1 MFHPDEILSRISLC
15 EGRSSWLGLRPGRA
29 VPGRR
34 SCLTVALLLALAGI
48 GRAAPSPVELRPP
61 AVTGAASEAG
71 QPSIEETVR
80 ELASIERRGPDLEN
94 LSYQEVLRDSN
105 EAHQVNR
112 LRERLGRAGPRAH
125 AALATA
131 ALACRRA
138 STLKMLVEVMS
149 QLKVT
154 QAVAPLARMAAD
166 SRIDVTLRRQLPP
179 FLGCVG
185 DASTA
190 AVLEALAAERDLT
203 LAKAAVF
210 ALGAL
215 PGRAGLPAIYRL
227 LQKGT
232 GPARSAAAEI
242 LGEVDEFPAVD
253 RLVASLL
260 DPDSYVRVFAQASLT
275 ELTYRYSRFQPA
287 DVRAQHR
294 DWTEWWGRW
303 RGQPRERLQAEALR
317 ENLAAVSGN
326 DPTLAVERAAWLA
339 ELSFQQA
346 LDEALLNSPLAGA
359 ALAAEAVRWQE
370 WARVHGRESR
380 LDWFRQAIDGAVER
394 LQSDEAATSWTGL
407 SALNE
412 FLALPA
418 GQPYLFRSLWLKTAL
433 AERQRLAARLKLWWA
448 GNRQSFD
455 PRGKKFW

>member
-1 MFHPDEILSRISLC
+1 MFHADDNLSEISSLA
-15 EGRSSWLGLRPGRA
+15 EWFGYRRPQA
-29 VPGRR
+29 RR
-34 SCLTVALLLALAGI
+34 VTPNFGSCLTVALLLALAGT
-48 GRAAPSPVELRPP
+48 GRAAQSPVAPRAP
-61 AVTGAASEAG
+61 AVTSVAVE
-71 QPSIEETVR
+71 PSIEETVR

-94 LSYQEVLRDSN
+94 LSYQEALRDSN

-112 LRERLGRAGPRAH
+112 LRERLGRAGPGAH
-125 AALATA
+125 AALEKA
-131 ALACRRA
+131 ALACRRS

-154 QAVAPLARMAAD
+154 RAVASMARMASD
-166 SRIDVTLRRQLPP
+166 PRIDVTLRRQLPP
-179 FLGCVG
+179 FLGSVG
-185 DASTA
+185 DVSTA
-190 AVLEALAAERDLT
+190 AVLETMAAERDLT

-242 LGEVDEFPAVD
+242 LGEIDDFPAVD

-287 DVRAQHR
+287 DVQAQHR
-294 DWTEWWGRW
+294 EWAEWWSRW

-326 DPTLAVERAAWLA
+326 DPRLAAERAPWLA
-339 ELSFQQA
+339 ELPFQHA
-346 LDEALLNSPLAGA
+346 PAAALLHSPLAGA

-370 WARVHGRESR
+370 WARVHGRQSR
-380 LDWFRQAIDGAVER
+380 LEWFRQAIDGAVAR

-418 GQPYLFRSLWLKTAL
+418 GQPYLFRALWLKTPL

-448 GNRQSFD
+448 GNRQSHD